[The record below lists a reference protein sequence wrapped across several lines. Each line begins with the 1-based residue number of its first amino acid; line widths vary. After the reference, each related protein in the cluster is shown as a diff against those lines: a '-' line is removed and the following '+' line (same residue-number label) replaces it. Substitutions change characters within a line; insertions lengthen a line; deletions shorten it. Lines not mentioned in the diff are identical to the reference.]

1 MTITAS
7 DGSAKDRSAKAGS
20 TDAARVLLPHKAMI
34 FVAAGVCVS
43 VLLAIFGYDYYLT
56 RGQQLEG
63 GRRQA
68 ADYGH
73 IFAEHAA
80 RSFYAVD
87 AIANEMRL
95 AIQTAGD
102 WRAWNEARGHEVL
115 SRRKTSALP
124 QLRDFIVF
132 DASGAQ
138 RFHSS
143 LFPAP
148 VLNVASRPYFQ
159 ALAGG
164 VQRMRWGPFIGGNS
178 GRLTYA
184 LTLRINDAAGG
195 FAGVMFSA
203 IEPGY
208 FDTLCD
214 KVHLAHDFEIA
225 LANEEGKIIAACNL
239 PPDASATRVRYVGE
253 ALAGGRFDRS
263 WQARGWQHADGYFF
277 EQLPVPGFP
286 ELAVFSAV
294 SERSLLTDW
303 DERQQRL
310 TMMMAASVAVILFC
324 FYFVFIQY
332 SRIEAVS
339 RDHRETLESRVR
351 RATSALQQKIRE
363 AESANQAKTAFL
375 ANMSHEIRT
384 PMNSVLG
391 MAHLAL
397 NTSLSPAQRDYLEKI
412 RISGEHLLGIIDD
425 ILDFSKIEAGKLTLE
440 QTPFTVRELTE
451 GLTMMLAPRAES
463 KGLAFEIDVAEGVPR
478 RLRGDLLRVS
488 QVLLNYANNAV
499 KFSDSGSVTICI
511 LPLAR
516 RGSQVQLRFEVIDT
530 GIGMQRGDIARL
542 FQPFQ
547 QADTTTTRRFGGTGL
562 GLAISKQLVEL
573 MDGEVGVDS
582 KPGAGSTFWFSCWME
597 EDVGGTDA
605 RPVDSEV
612 EDAAP
617 ASASASLSGRRV
629 LLAEDNEFNQQVAA
643 EILEQAGI
651 EVFLACNGREA
662 LTMLQRES
670 MDCVLMDVQM
680 PHMDGYEATREIRAS
695 DSLKGLPVI
704 AMTANASNEDRQAC
718 LDAGMDDFLTKPV
731 RPEQLYRT
739 LGRWIGRG
747 ADFKLAHAGGGE
759 LVSTGDA
766 GGGDVVSTGDAAG
779 GDVDV
784 RAFARLGL
792 GDPEKSRRFADA
804 FLKSVDRAIEEC
816 DRGLSNAD
824 LGLLREVAHRMKS
837 TARWVEAESL
847 ARSFETLER
856 ACAEGAQ
863 AESLEM
869 ATTLRTRLERAVG
882 QVRAA
887 TPARDAARRA

>member
-425 ILDFSKIEAGKLTLE
+425 ILDFSKIEAGKLTIE
-440 QTPFTVRELTE
+440 QTPFTIKELSD
-451 GLTMMLAPRAES
+451 GLMMMLAPRAEA
-463 KGLAFEIDVAEGVPR
+463 KGLVFEVDVAESVPR

-499 KFSDSGSVTICI
+499 KFTDSGSVTVCI

-516 RGSQVQLRFEVIDT
+516 RNNQVQLRFEVIDT

-542 FQPFQ
+542 FQPFH
-547 QADTTTTRRFGGTGL
+547 QADTSTTRRFGGTGL

-573 MDGEVGVDS
+573 MEGEVGVDS
-582 KPGAGSTFWFSCWME
+582 VPGAGSTFWFSCWME
-597 EDVGGTDA
+597 EDASDGDGAAGG
-605 RPVDSEV
+605 P
-612 EDAAP
+612 AADESVP
-617 ASASASLSGRRV
+617 SLTTLSGRRV

-643 EILEQAGI
+643 EMLEQAGI
-651 EVFLACNGREA
+651 VVFLARNGQEA
-662 LTMLQRES
+662 LDLLRREKI
-670 MDCVLMDVQM
+670 DCVLMDVQM
-680 PHMDGYEATREIRAS
+680 PVMDGYKASREIRA
-695 DSLKGLPVI
+695 DPAFDGLRVI
-704 AMTANASNEDRQAC
+704 AMTANASNDDRQAC
-718 LDAGMDDFLTKPV
+718 LDAGMDDFLTKPI
-731 RPEQLYRT
+731 RPEQLYRA

-747 ADFKLAHAGGGE
+747 AGMVDASDEPAAREGNRPPTPAVGSGE
-759 LVSTGDA
+759 VDP
-766 GGGDVVSTGDAAG
+766 AA
-779 GDVDV
+779 
-784 RAFARLGL
+784 FERLGL
-792 GDPEKSRRFADA
+792 GDPQKSRRFAEA
-804 FLKSVDRAIEEC
+804 FLKSVGDAIEEC
-816 DRGLSNAD
+816 DRGLAKSD
-824 LGLLREVAHRMKS
+824 LALLREVGHRIKS

-847 ARSFETLER
+847 ARACEALER
-856 ACAEGAQ
+856 ACTDGARDD
-863 AESLEM
+863 AL
-869 ATTLRTRLERAVG
+869 ALAAALRVRLQGAMGR
-882 QVRAA
+882 VRATLPDTDTA
-887 TPARDAARRA
+887 GRG

>member
-1 MTITAS
+1 M
-7 DGSAKDRSAKAGS
+7 
-20 TDAARVLLPHKAMI
+20 LLPHKAMI

-56 RGQQLEG
+56 RGQQLDG

-68 ADYGH
+68 ENYGH

-95 AIQTAGD
+95 AIQRAGD
-102 WRAWNEARGHEVL
+102 WRTWPEARGHDLL
-115 SRRKTSALP
+115 SRRKTGALP
-124 QLRDFIVF
+124 QLRDFVVF
-132 DASGAQ
+132 DDGGAQ

-143 LFPAP
+143 MYPAP
-148 VLNVASRPYFQ
+148 TLNVASRPYFQ
-159 ALAGG
+159 ALSGG
-164 VQRMRWGPFIGGNS
+164 MQRMRWGPFIGGNS
-178 GRLTYA
+178 GHLTYA
-184 LTLRINDAAGG
+184 LTLRINHPDGT

-203 IEPGY
+203 IEPRY

-214 KVHLAHDFEIA
+214 KVQLADDFEIA
-225 LANEEGKIIAACNL
+225 LANDEGKIIAACNL
-239 PPDASATRVRYVGE
+239 AQEGSAARVRYVGE
-253 ALAGGRFDRS
+253 SLAGGRFDAN
-263 WQARGWQHADGYFF
+263 WQARGWQHREGYFF
-277 EQLPVPGFP
+277 ERLPVPGFP

-303 DERQQRL
+303 EERQQRL
-310 TMMMAASVAVILFC
+310 TMMMVASVVVILCC

-339 RDHRETLESRVR
+339 REHRETLESRVR

-363 AESANQAKTAFL
+363 AEAANQAKTAFL

-397 NTSLSPAQRDYLEKI
+397 NTPLSPAQRDYLEKI

-440 QTPFTVRELTE
+440 QTPFSIKELTD
-451 GLTMMLAPRAES
+451 GLMIMLAPRAEA
-463 KGLAFEIDVAEGVPR
+463 KGLRFEVDVAENVPR

-499 KFSDSGSVTICI
+499 KFTDRGTVTVCI
-511 LPLAR
+511 LPLSR
-516 RGSQVQLRFEVIDT
+516 RGNQVQLRFEVIDT

-542 FQPFQ
+542 FQPFH
-547 QADTTTTRRFGGTGL
+547 QADTSTTRRFGGTGL

-582 KPGAGSTFWFSCWME
+582 VPGSGSTFWFSCWME
-597 EDVGGTDA
+597 EDMSGGGPPEVGAKVGD
-605 RPVDSEV
+605 V
-612 EDAAP
+612 
-617 ASASASLSGRRV
+617 ASTSLRGRRV

-643 EILEQAGI
+643 EMLEQAGVV
-651 EVFLACNGREA
+651 VFLARNGREA
-662 LTMLQRES
+662 LELLQRET

-680 PHMDGYEATREIRAS
+680 PQMDGYEATRAIRAIGR
-695 DSLKGLPVI
+695 LEGLCVI

-718 LDAGMDDFLTKPV
+718 LDAGMDDFLTKPI
-731 RPEQLYRT
+731 RPEQLYRM
-739 LGRWIGRG
+739 LGRWIGMTVGTHDPATQSVEFGRKP
-747 ADFKLAHAGGGE
+747 D
-759 LVSTGDA
+759 TGD
-766 GGGDVVSTGDAAG
+766 GE
-779 GDVDV
+779 VDP
-784 RAFARLGL
+784 RAFERLGQ
-792 GDPEKSRRFADA
+792 GDPQKTKRFADA
-804 FLKSVDRAIEEC
+804 FLKSVGEAIEEC
-816 DRGLSNAD
+816 DRGLAEAD
-824 LGLLREVAHRMKS
+824 LGLLREVGHRIKS

-847 ARSFETLER
+847 AQSCEALERSCASGARPESLER
-856 ACAEGAQ
+856 AAA
-863 AESLEM
+863 
-869 ATTLRTRLERAVG
+869 LRERLL
-882 QVRAA
+882 RAA
-887 TPARDAARRA
+887 DRIRAKLPAADTVGRS

>member
-1 MTITAS
+1 MTTTAS
-7 DGSAKDRSAKAGS
+7 DGSAKDRSAQAGS
-20 TDAARVLLPHKAMI
+20 DDAPRVLLPHKAMI

-56 RGQQLEG
+56 RGQQLQG

-102 WRAWNEARGHEVL
+102 WQTWDEARGHEVL

-138 RFHSS
+138 RFPSS

-164 VQRMRWGPFIGGNS
+164 LQRLRWGPFIGGNS

-184 LTLRINDAAGG
+184 LTLRINDAAGA

-225 LANEEGKIIAACNL
+225 LANDEGKIIAACNL

-263 WQARGWQHADGYFF
+263 WQARGWQHADDYFF
-277 EQLPVPGFP
+277 ERLPVPGFP

-310 TMMMAASVAVILFC
+310 TMMMAASVVVILFC
-324 FYFVFIQY
+324 FYLVFIQY

-339 RDHRETLESRVR
+339 REHRETLESRVR

-363 AESANQAKTAFL
+363 AEAANQAKTAFL

-425 ILDFSKIEAGKLTLE
+425 ILDFSKIEAGKLTIE
-440 QTPFTVRELTE
+440 QTPFTIKELSE
-451 GLTMMLAPRAES
+451 GLMMMLAPRAEA
-463 KGLAFEIDVAEGVPR
+463 KGLVFEVDVAESVPR

-499 KFSDSGSVTICI
+499 KFTDSGSVTVCI

-542 FQPFQ
+542 FQPFH
-547 QADTTTTRRFGGTGL
+547 QADTSTTRRFGGTGL

-573 MDGEVGVDS
+573 MEGEVGVDS
-582 KPGAGSTFWFSCWME
+582 VPGSGSTFWFSCWME
-597 EDVGGTDA
+597 EDASDGDGVVGGAGTDEA
-605 RPVDSEV
+605 E
-612 EDAAP
+612 P
-617 ASASASLSGRRV
+617 AQASLRGRRV

-643 EILEQAGI
+643 EMLEQAGVV
-651 EVFLACNGREA
+651 VFLARNGQEALALLRREA
-662 LTMLQRES
+662 I
-670 MDCVLMDVQM
+670 DCVLMDVQM
-680 PHMDGYEATREIRAS
+680 PVMDGYKASREIRA
-695 DSLKGLPVI
+695 DRAFDGLRVI
-704 AMTANASNEDRQAC
+704 AMTANASNDDRQAC
-718 LDAGMDDFLTKPV
+718 LDAGMDDFLTKPI
-731 RPEQLYRT
+731 RPEQLYRA

-747 ADFKLAHAGGGE
+747 AEVTGE
-759 LVSTGDA
+759 PDERAAYDDEERPSTPA
-766 GGGDVVSTGDAAG
+766 AAG
-779 GDVDV
+779 GEVDPA
-784 RAFARLGL
+784 AFARLGL
-792 GDPEKSRRFADA
+792 GDPQKSRRFTEA
-804 FLKSVDRAIEEC
+804 FLKSVADAIDEC
-816 DRGLSNAD
+816 DRGLASSD
-824 LGLLREVAHRMKS
+824 LALLREVGHRIKS

-847 ARSFETLER
+847 ARACEALER
-856 ACAEGAQ
+856 ACTNGARDEALTLAAALRVRLQ
-863 AESLEM
+863 GAFDRVR
-869 ATTLRTRLERAVG
+869 TTLPDTDTAGRG
-882 QVRAA
+882 
-887 TPARDAARRA
+887 